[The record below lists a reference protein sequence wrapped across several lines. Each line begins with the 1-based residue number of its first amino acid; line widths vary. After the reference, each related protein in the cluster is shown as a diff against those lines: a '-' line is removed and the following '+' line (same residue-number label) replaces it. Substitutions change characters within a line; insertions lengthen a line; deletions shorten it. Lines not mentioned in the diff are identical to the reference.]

1 MIALL
6 VWSWTDIVD
15 LSLISHWPN
24 NCAAFFISILYSL
37 HGILDSSKNITQADV
52 SRETCFLTLSDPD
65 YPSAEMLSDVGD
77 MVCCGE
83 PWESGWSL
91 IGIVFFHAFSIPWLR
106 REIRSYGYSLSIHI
120 HSIFPLKWCALE
132 LLRWVCP
139 HNSGDTLQ

>member
-83 PWESGWSL
+83 PWESRWSL
-91 IGIVFFHAFSIPWLR
+91 IGIVFFHAFSYPMASEEDSELSDAMGIHYPFISIP
-106 REIRSYGYSLSIHI
+106 YSLLNGAPWS
-120 HSIFPLKWCALE
+120 C
-132 LLRWVCP
+132 
-139 HNSGDTLQ
+139 